1 MKVNDNN
8 NITFEDAVKIS
19 NIDNVLLKR
28 RSNGILISD
37 YQLNVLRKNGIIFSN
52 YSSIDELLFDI
63 EELLNNDY
71 DDELDLISSQLAEYK
86 YYRDTKKWEIISHF

>member
-19 NIDNVLLKR
+19 DIDNVLLKR
-28 RSNGILISD
+28 GSNGILISD

-86 YYRDTKKWEIISHF
+86 YYSDTKK